1 MYPHVIQFETHRF
14 ELDRQ
19 IQLYRERRHSRVSS
33 NEIDSTEQATP
44 SRAASSDRPDGPLV
58 RPKRSA
64 RRWLRPA

>member
-33 NEIDSTEQATP
+33 NEIDSTEQAT
-44 SRAASSDRPDGPLV
+44 SSSTASSQRPDGPFV
-58 RPKRSA
+58 RPRRSA
-64 RRWLRPA
+64 RRGLWPA